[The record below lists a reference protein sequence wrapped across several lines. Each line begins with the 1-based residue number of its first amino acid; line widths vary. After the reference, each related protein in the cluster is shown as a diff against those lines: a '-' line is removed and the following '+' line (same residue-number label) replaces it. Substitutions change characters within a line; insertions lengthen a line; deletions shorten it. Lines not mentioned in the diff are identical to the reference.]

1 MSSNLIARSKVSA
14 GFLASMFGWC
24 GIRVLQPGIL
34 RRWMVFQALLPVAV
48 PMLVRKAGGCPQP
61 VACNPIACMSA
72 GRAADAVREGRADQ
86 PDAYTKMARMSAKIA
101 IQQMLADVKMNM
113 AACGAGQR
121 PVCGGSSSAAT
132 STARGFAWAI
142 IAPSVSFFGEPHS
155 GPVHL
160 IFR

>member
-1 MSSNLIARSKVSA
+1 MIFQLPLPAAVPIFSGK
-14 GFLASMFGWC
+14 LAS
-24 GIRVLQPGIL
+24 
-34 RRWMVFQALLPVAV
+34 A
-48 PMLVRKAGGCPQP
+48 RKS
-61 VACNPIACMSA
+61 VVHNPIACVSA
-72 GRAADAVREGRADQ
+72 GRAADAICEGRADQ